1 MQDIGKVIRR
11 YRKAA
16 KLSQVELAKLSGVD
30 QTHISKIEQGGRLP
44 SLDLLSQFVRLLH
57 IPAAELMAPNGAAAP
72 PAEQVQNAGKYEKE
86 LMDITRGLTARRKQ
100 KVLTYAREQLKL
112 MSMKSGRTSQ
122 AK

>member
-1 MQDIGKVIRR
+1 M
-11 YRKAA
+11 
-16 KLSQVELAKLSGVD
+16 
-30 QTHISKIEQGGRLP
+30 P

-57 IPAAELMAPNGAAAP
+57 IPAAELMAPDGAAAP